1 MKITTKTRYGLR
13 AMVEIARETDRE
25 GILQKEISLRQKLSN
40 KYLDQIILALK
51 TANLIMNVHGK
62 KSGYVLARPADGI
75 SLLDIHQAFEPAFHM
90 VDCLAP
96 NYVCEKENTCSSKLF
111 WQGLNNVVIDYFK
124 SFTLQQILDKQT
136 ELESISN
143 LSCTHLACEKQAK
156 STAG

>member
-13 AMVEIARETDRE
+13 AMVEIARETNNE

-51 TANLIMNVHGK
+51 SANLIMNVHGK
-62 KSGYVLARPADGI
+62 KSGYILAKPADSI
-75 SLLDIHQAFEPAFHM
+75 TLLDIHQAFEPAMHM

-96 NYVCEKENTCSSKLF
+96 NYVCEKEARCSSKLF
-111 WQGLNNVVIDYFK
+111 WQGLNNVVVDYFN

-136 ELESISN
+136 ELESIPHLSSSN
-143 LSCTHLACEKQAK
+143 LTCHK
-156 STAG
+156 

>member
-13 AMVEIARETDRE
+13 AMVEIARETDND

-62 KSGYVLARPADGI
+62 KSGYILAKPAETI
-75 SLLDIHQAFEPAFHM
+75 TLLNIHEAFEPALHM

-96 NYVCEKENTCSSKLF
+96 NYVCEKESTCSSKLF
-111 WQGLNNVVIDYFK
+111 WQGLNNVVTDYFK

-136 ELESISN
+136 ELESIPQ
-143 LSCTHLACEKQAK
+143 LSCIQHTCEKQGK
-156 STAG
+156 STVS

>member
-13 AMVEIARETDRE
+13 AMVEIARETNNE

-51 TANLIMNVHGK
+51 SANLIMNVHGK
-62 KSGYVLARPADGI
+62 KSGYILAKPAESI
-75 SLLDIHQAFEPAFHM
+75 SILDIHQAFEPAFHI

-96 NYVCEKENTCSSKLF
+96 NYICGKEKRCSSKLF
-111 WQGLNNVVIDYFK
+111 WQGLNNVVVDYFK

-136 ELESISN
+136 ELESIPY
-143 LSCTHLACEKQAK
+143 LSSVNQNCQK
-156 STAG
+156 